1 MKEEL
6 TANTNEHSQSINDS
20 ESHSN
25 YSRLRVE
32 ALEDTASSSP
42 SEPDLNTATIS
53 EPSYLEDVSPTKSS
67 ITANKQGNG
76 DNLGNSKYSL
86 QESLPYRDIMVMISL
101 HSIISMAF
109 YPKLTFY
116 RKSIYLLKREYE
128 KDELKTLSNWNKSIR
143 GILASRIRTKV
154 RKSILLCVEKLQ
166 TNCAT
171 TYARNSVYQMGSI
184 KYSTEL
190 LVNLK

>member
-6 TANTNEHSQSINDS
+6 IANTNEHSQSINYS
-20 ESHSN
+20 E
-25 YSRLRVE
+25 SRLRVE

-42 SEPDLNTATIS
+42 SEPNLNRATIS

-184 KYSTEL
+184 KDSTEL